1 MNVRMVVPALLAIG
15 IACSTGVA
23 PVNAQTAASPKKITF
38 LTNYV
43 FHGRHSPYFVG
54 LEKGFY
60 KEAGFDIQIQPATGS
75 GFVVTAIDSGKADY
89 GMADAGTTI
98 QAIAKGS
105 KIKSFMVFMDVS
117 TSGLASLD
125 PYPTMESMKGKKVAA
140 SQSDSARVIVP
151 ILLERRKLEP
161 TWVEWVTSI
170 PVSTCRC

>member
-1 MNVRMVVPALLAIG
+1 MSRAPRIFNTRRINMKFRTIIPALLAIG
-15 IACSTGVA
+15 IASAIGMTLSTAIA
-23 PVNAQTAASPKKITF
+23 PAHAQTAASPKKITF

-60 KEAGFDIQIQPATGS
+60 KDAGFDIQIQPATGS

-105 KIKSFMVFMDVS
+105 KIKSFMV
-117 TSGLASLD
+117 
-125 PYPTMESMKGKKVAA
+125 
-140 SQSDSARVIVP
+140 
-151 ILLERRKLEP
+151 
-161 TWVEWVTSI
+161 
-170 PVSTCRC
+170 